1 MLYRL
6 RQRTGD
12 EGGFTL
18 IELLVVILIIGI
30 LAAIA
35 IPSFISQKNKA
46 YSSQAEETTRS
57 MATAE
62 ETWLTNNGSYTTSLT
77 SLHEIE
83 PTIPATATAISGLT
97 LSIPTGTAS
106 EYEVKATVTKVTI
119 SGGGNPT
126 FFIKREASGETKYE
140 CTPSGSTGPKY
151 GCTTTGEW

>member
-46 YSSQAEETTRS
+46 YSSQAEETARS
-57 MATAE
+57 VATAE
-62 ETWLTNNGSYTTSLT
+62 ETNLTNTGSYTTSLT
-77 SLHEIE
+77 ELNKIE
-83 PTIPATATAISGLT
+83 PTIPATATGVSGLEIT
-97 LSIPTGTAS
+97 IPTAGTN
-106 EYEVKATVTKVTI
+106 EYTVKVIVKKVST
-119 SGGGNPT
+119 GGSPANP
-126 FFIKREASGETKYE
+126 FFQIERASGMLNR
-140 CTPSGSTGPKY
+140 Y
-151 GCTTTGEW
+151 GDAART

>member
-62 ETWLTNNGSYTTSLT
+62 ETYLTNTGKYTAELEK
-77 SLHEIE
+77 LHEIE
-83 PTIPATATAISGLT
+83 PTIPKTGTGISGLT
-97 LSIPTGTAS
+97 LSATVPAEG
-106 EYEVKATVTKVTI
+106 EYTVKAVVTKVAVE
-119 SGGGNPT
+119 GGGNPE
-126 FFIKREASGETKYE
+126 FYIERGSGGETKYKCKPE
-140 CTPSGSTGPKY
+140 GAKAVKY
-151 GCTTTGEW
+151 GCTESGEW